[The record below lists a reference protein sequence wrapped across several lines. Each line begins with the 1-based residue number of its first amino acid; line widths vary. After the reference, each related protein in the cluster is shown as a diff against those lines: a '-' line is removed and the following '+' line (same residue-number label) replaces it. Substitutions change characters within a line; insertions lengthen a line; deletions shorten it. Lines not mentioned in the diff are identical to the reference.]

1 MTPGTGH
8 VIPKAPPH
16 SACTVT
22 FDLSPALAV
31 DILPDLKTGNKMF
44 CLKAQMGVTSPRCK
58 TYEVLVNGMTNRTR
72 GEGEIQ
78 IPFFSLGFRQKPN
91 SKHRF

>member
-1 MTPGTGH
+1 M
-8 VIPKAPPH
+8 IPKAPPH
-16 SACTVT
+16 SACAVT

-72 GEGEIQ
+72 GEGEYKFLSFALVFGKNPTQNIA
-78 IPFFSLGFRQKPN
+78 FNNLT
-91 SKHRF
+91 